1 MHNYRRNSRNST
13 SNYDNVGELRNM
25 SLRLITKRGTSNKID
40 EDDIS
45 YNWAGQT
52 FKEYQSRRTA
62 SVILS
67 KRNKTVI
74 TSARGTV
81 TKYLENSSE
90 IESSKPKMAY
100 ITSERGTKRRLIKIN

>member
-25 SLRLITKRGTSNKID
+25 SLRLITKRGTSNKIV

-67 KRNKTVI
+67 KKNKTVI
-74 TSARGTV
+74 TSARGTER
-81 TKYLENSSE
+81 KYLENSSE
-90 IESSKPKMAY
+90 IEQSKPKMAY
-100 ITSERGTKRRLIKIN
+100 ITTERGTKRRLIKIN

>member
-1 MHNYRRNSRNST
+1 
-13 SNYDNVGELRNM
+13 M
-25 SLRLITKRGTSNKID
+25 SLRLITKRGTSNKIV

-100 ITSERGTKRRLIKIN
+100 ITTERGTKLRLIKIN

>member
-1 MHNYRRNSRNST
+1 MHNYRRDSRNST

-25 SLRLITKRGTSNKID
+25 SLRLITKRGTSNKIV

-52 FKEYQSRRTA
+52 FKEYQSRKTT

-67 KRNKTVI
+67 KKNRTVI
-74 TSARGTV
+74 SSSRGTIRN
-81 TKYLENSSE
+81 YLEVPSE
-90 IESSKPKMAY
+90 AIPSKPKMAY
-100 ITSERGTKRRLIKIN
+100 ITTERGTKRRLIKIN